1 MRCCRY
7 TALIILLTV
16 LDALRPDAALDR
28 FGHRQRPATERPS
41 CRTTSSG
48 WIEEERKRKSN
59 AFEAASQESAV
70 LKCRAVRHRT
80 SSLTSR
86 PIDPL
91 PFSSLIPRCIP
102 YDLPFKKEGDGLAR
116 QLFRN
121 RLSTSADHDL
131 VGLARV
137 TVGRNFLVDEW
148 ELYFPGKRYHKTFAE
163 LPSLQIT
170 STRD

>member
-1 MRCCRY
+1 VPSGSFNPSAMKR
-7 TALIILLTV
+7 T
-16 LDALRPDAALDR
+16 AALQPPFSR
-28 FGHRQRPATERPS
+28 WLVFHSRQLPAPAPFTSKRPS

-48 WIEEERKRKSN
+48 WIEEERKRKPN

-121 RLSTSADHDL
+121 RFSTSADHDL
-131 VGLARV
+131 VDLARV
-137 TVGRNFLVDEW
+137 TVG
-148 ELYFPGKRYHKTFAE
+148 
-163 LPSLQIT
+163 
-170 STRD
+170 

>member
-1 MRCCRY
+1 MTSASNCRH
-7 TALIILLTV
+7 
-16 LDALRPDAALDR
+16 LRR
-28 FGHRQRPATERPS
+28 ETEGVSRS
-41 CRTTSSG
+41 
-48 WIEEERKRKSN
+48 IELAYQITPPKLQHFRKSN

-121 RLSTSADHDL
+121 RH
-131 VGLARV
+131 
-137 TVGRNFLVDEW
+137 
-148 ELYFPGKRYHKTFAE
+148 
-163 LPSLQIT
+163 
-170 STRD
+170 